1 MVFADLLKKSN
12 TMKKLLLTI
21 SVLTIAAGCVF
32 GQSVTPSYQ
41 KHIGFN
47 TNIIFNGIFQSG
59 ATPFSFMYKRQI
71 SDNKAFR
78 IGASVYFNLEE
89 TNQGIQKQRL
99 QNYSLE
105 FSIGKEFQ
113 KSISQRWV
121 WYGGGD
127 LIPLYSTST
136 NEQIDTGFPANQKN
150 SQSIFSLTA
159 RPFMGI
165 RFNIAPRLYVSTEA
179 SLFLSYRKQNTTNEV
194 LNSKLESNSDRFT
207 LGINPATS
215 IYFFYLF

>member
-1 MVFADLLKKSN
+1 MVFADLLRKSN
-12 TMKKLLLTI
+12 TMKKILLTI
-21 SVLTIAAGCVF
+21 FALTIATGCLF
-32 GQSVTPSYQ
+32 GQDVTPSYQ

-47 TNIIFNGIFQSG
+47 TNIILNGIFQSG
-59 ATPFSFMYKRQI
+59 ATPFSFMYKKQ
-71 SDNKAFR
+71 SSENKALR
-78 IGASVYFNLEE
+78 LGSSVHFNIEDV
-89 TNQGIQKQRL
+89 NQGIQKQRL
-99 QNYSLE
+99 QSFSFE
-105 FSIGKEFQ
+105 FSIGKEVQ

-127 LIPLYSTST
+127 VIPLYSTLT
-136 NEQIDTGFPANQKN
+136 NEQIDTGLPAIQKN

-159 RPFMGI
+159 SPFMGI

-179 SLFLSYRKQNTTNEV
+179 SLFMSYRKQNSTNEV